1 MLGWLVAKGKK
12 LFKLAYG
19 FEIEGQ
25 KNNVKAM
32 WAPLPFLNLY
42 IHCVLSLLRQF
53 YVTIMSIYITLI
65 ILYKHILNVV
75 VNM

>member
-32 WAPLPFLNLY
+32 WAPFLFWIY
-42 IHCVLSLLRQF
+42 IFIVSSLLRQF